1 MGSDHSKGPGFGT
14 GLALGALMGSL
25 VALLLAPRPGEET
38 RTQVMEKT
46 APLREKAEVLANE
59 ARERLKEAIEEGRIV
74 ASRIMA
80 GHDDNS
86 QKDGALEDQDNP

>member
-1 MGSDHSKGPGFGT
+1 MGSDHSGPGFGT

-38 RTQVMEKT
+38 RSQVMEKT

-74 ASRIMA
+74 ASKIMA
-80 GHDDNS
+80 GRDDNP
-86 QKDGALEDQDNP
+86 QKDGALEDQGNT

>member
-1 MGSDHSKGPGFGT
+1 MGSDHRGPGFGT

-80 GHDDNS
+80 GRDDNS
-86 QKDGALEDQDNP
+86 QKDGILEDQDNP

>member
-1 MGSDHSKGPGFGT
+1 MGSDHNGPGFGT

-38 RTQVMEKT
+38 RSQVMEKT

-80 GHDDNS
+80 SHDDNS